1 MESKLFTP
9 VKIGHLTLR
18 VKDISQPI
26 EDTTELARIANGM
39 VDKFDNQIRP
49 YLYWMLLPHV

>member
-1 MESKLFTP
+1 MIIRIY
-9 VKIGHLTLR
+9 VKIGSLTLR

-26 EDTTELARIANGM
+26 EATIDLARIANGM

-49 YLYWMLLPHV
+49 

>member
-1 MESKLFTP
+1 MIIRIYA
-9 VKIGHLTLR
+9 KIGSLTLR
-18 VKDISQPI
+18 VKDIYQST